1 MQLFFAEKIDG
12 SIAFLDEVE
21 SGHCFR
27 VLRKQVGD
35 EVVFVDGKGNYF
47 EGKILETNK
56 KKTSISIDKK
66 IENWKPLPYKLHIAI
81 APTKNNDR
89 YEWFLEKA
97 TEAGILQI
105 TPIKCQRSERRN
117 IKVERYRKV
126 LKTAMKQSLSA
137 TLPTITELIDFQTFT
152 KKEFPNFEKYIAW
165 CGAEDLPNL
174 KEKITPKKN
183 QLFLIGPEG
192 DFTKEEFE
200 IAKANG
206 FQPITFGDMRLR
218 TETAGVYCSMITAFV
233 NQ

>member
-1 MQLFFAEKIDG
+1 MQLFFADKIDG
-12 SIAFLDEVE
+12 TTAFLDEIE

-27 VLRKQVGD
+27 VLRKKSGD
-35 EVVFVDGKGNYF
+35 EIQFVDGLGNFF
-47 EGKILETNK
+47 EGKILDINK
-56 KKTSISIDKK
+56 KRTSISIEKK
-66 IENWKPLPYKLHIAI
+66 IENWKPLPYQLHIAI

-97 TEAGILQI
+97 TEAGIHQI
-105 TPIKCQRSERRN
+105 TPIKCQRSERRT
-117 IKVERYRKV
+117 IKLERYQKV

-137 TLPTITELIDFQTFT
+137 RLPIITELTDFKQFI
-152 KKEFPNFEKYIAW
+152 KKDFSNFDKRIAW
-165 CGAEDLPNL
+165 CGEKDLPNL
-174 KEKITPKKN
+174 KEKIEAKKN

-200 IAKANG
+200 LAKENG
-206 FQPITFGDMRLR
+206 FQPITFGDMRMR

>member
-1 MQLFFAEKIDG
+1 MQLFFADKIDG
-12 SIAFLDEVE
+12 STAFLDEIE

-27 VLRKQVGD
+27 VLRKKPGD
-35 EVVFVDGKGNYF
+35 EIQFVDGIGNFF
-47 EGKILETNK
+47 EGKIFEINK

-89 YEWFLEKA
+89 YEWFLEKS
-97 TEAGILQI
+97 TEAGIHQI
-105 TPIKCQRSERRN
+105 TPIKCQRSERRK
-117 IKVERYRKV
+117 IKVERYQKV

-137 TLPTITELIDFQTFT
+137 TLPIITELTDFQKFI
-152 KKEFPNFEKYIAW
+152 KEDFSNFEKYVAW
-165 CGAEDLPNL
+165 CGAENLPNL
-174 KEKITPKKN
+174 KEIIKPKKN

-200 IAKANG
+200 LAKVAG
-206 FQPITFGDMRLR
+206 FQPITLGGMRMR

>member
-1 MQLFFAEKIDG
+1 LQ
-12 SIAFLDEVE
+12 
-21 SGHCFR
+21 
-27 VLRKQVGD
+27 RK
-35 EVVFVDGKGNYF
+35 
-47 EGKILETNK
+47 
-56 KKTSISIDKK
+56 
-66 IENWKPLPYKLHIAI
+66 YKLHIAI

-97 TEAGILQI
+97 TESGIHQI

-117 IKVERYRKV
+117 VKAERYQKV

-137 TLPTITELIDFQTFT
+137 TLPIITELTDFQTFT
-152 KKEFPNFEKYIAW
+152 KKEYSNFEKYIAW
-165 CGAEDLPNL
+165 CGANDLPNL

-218 TETAGVYCSMITAFV
+218 TETAGVYCSMITAFEFS
-233 NQ
+233 NQSKNSTPFIPLQRGTSNF